1 MGTTKWGVRWVGFPW
16 IPWIPWQSGVERT
29 GPHHPSIVDPRILG
43 GAKAHRS
50 HPARANIQ
58 RLMITMTK
66 AVI

>member
-1 MGTTKWGVRWVGFPW
+1 MEANKTGCAAGGSVGSVDSVAITVRAEV
-16 IPWIPWQSGVERT
+16 
-29 GPHHPSIVDPRILG
+29 PHHPSIVYPKILG